1 MPTATANMGF
11 KMEWD
16 EFLKLYAKRN
26 RGSLT
31 TTPGQST
38 LTYIFSPQDIRDAI
52 RAPHSPESRQPSPS
66 GQYVMP
72 SPTYGYAPSTGSSC
86 SGVLSPF
93 YLSSPTDSVRST
105 TSAWRPESQDYT
117 LSPSPSF
124 SRSSSPPSSPSFSA
138 SSWRTESQHY
148 TLSSSPY
155 SSPPSPALSWDT
167 SQGSYSPSPS
177 PNRLIRNTHK
187 RVYQK
192 RAKVQGEVY
201 LPLGPQTRLLSKIQT
216 LLEHACFTYAEK
228 HLPQLLDEND
238 WDCPE
243 AGELNVW
250 MHHLAIHGLELHYLA
265 RDRGITERLSSVMH
279 SVENIRHDAV
289 HRNRVEISRLAIYLD
304 HAVDLCTVLGDQE
317 DLNKLKAIRDETKA
331 QIAPLQ
337 AAVLEAGKNIAKF
350 YEAR

>member
-1 MPTATANMGF
+1 MPTTTANTGSR
-11 KMEWD
+11 MEWD
-16 EFLKLYAKRN
+16 EFLKLYAKSN

-38 LTYIFSPQDIRDAI
+38 LTYIFSPQDIRDTI
-52 RAPHSPESRQPSPS
+52 RAPRSPKSRQPSPS

-72 SPTYGYAPSTGSSC
+72 SPVYDYAPSTGSSC

-93 YLSSPTDSVRST
+93 YSTSP
-105 TSAWRPESQDYT
+105 
-117 LSPSPSF
+117 PSPS
-124 SRSSSPPSSPSFSA
+124 SFSN

-148 TLSSSPY
+148 TPSPSPY
-155 SSPPSPALSWDT
+155 SSRPSSPPFTALSWGT
-167 SQGSYSPSPS
+167 SQGSYGHSSPPSSWGNSQGSYGHSSPPSSFGTSQESYGHSS
-177 PNRLIRNTHK
+177 PPTRLLRNTHK

-192 RAKVQGEVY
+192 RAKVQGGEVY

-228 HLPQLLDEND
+228 CLPKLLEENG

-250 MHHLAIHGLELHYLA
+250 MHHLSIHDSKLHSWA
-265 RDRGITERLSSVMH
+265 SVMH
-279 SVENIRHDAV
+279 SVKNIRHDAV

-317 DLNKLKAIRDETKA
+317 DLNKVKAIRDETKA

-337 AAVLEAGKNIAKF
+337 AAVLEAGKSMAKF
-350 YEAR
+350 CEGR